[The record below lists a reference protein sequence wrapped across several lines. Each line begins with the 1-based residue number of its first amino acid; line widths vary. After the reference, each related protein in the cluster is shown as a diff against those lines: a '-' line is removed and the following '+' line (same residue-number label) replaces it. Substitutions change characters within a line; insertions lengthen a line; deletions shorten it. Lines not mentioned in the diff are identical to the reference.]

1 MSKVKTN
8 ELVDENKSS
17 DGHKKFKK
25 KILRLNAIASNRCS
39 QEGFDVDKAAKQSES
54 DLSVLGA
61 TNGLQ
66 EMLAAQML
74 SVHHLQQLA
83 MAYANEVKFMSE
95 RQYYTNAAI
104 KLANCFT
111 QQANL
116 LARLQGNGS
125 QKIII
130 ERVDVHSGGQ
140 AMVGHIIQG
149 GSEKK

>member
-1 MSKVKTN
+1 MSKAPKEVIN
-8 ELVDENKSS
+8 EDKGVCSE
-17 DGHKKFKK
+17 HKQFKK
-25 KILRLNAIASNRCS
+25 KILRLNAIASNRCG
-39 QEGFDVDKAAKQSES
+39 QEGFDVDKAAAQSEC
-54 DLSVLGA
+54 DLNVLGA

-74 SVHHLQQLA
+74 SVHHLQQVA
-83 MAYANEVKFMSE
+83 MAYANEVKFMPE

-116 LARLQGNGS
+116 LARLQGGGI

-130 ERVDVHSGGQ
+130 ERVDIHQGAQ
-140 AMVGHIIQG
+140 AVVGSIHG